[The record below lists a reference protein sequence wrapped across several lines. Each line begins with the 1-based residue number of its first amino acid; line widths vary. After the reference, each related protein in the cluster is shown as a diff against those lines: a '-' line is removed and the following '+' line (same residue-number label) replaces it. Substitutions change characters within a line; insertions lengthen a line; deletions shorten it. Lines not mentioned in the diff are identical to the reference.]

1 MTPAVDTP
9 STSAAV
15 LIALLTDRLLGGP
28 SATAVLESWCRE
40 RWPAKVAVLLAQPME
55 APHKAPTPLQCERLA
70 VADAGAVRYRRVR
83 LTCGDRV
90 LSEAENWYVP
100 DRLTGAM
107 NRILDTTATPFGRVV
122 HPLAPT
128 RRNLALDVLWTPEAA
143 APGPETPLFAI
154 RAVLSTAAGTP
165 FCEVTETYRGAVLAE
180 PG

>member
-1 MTPAVDTP
+1 MN
-9 STSAAV
+9 SAADAPSSSAAD
-15 LIALLTDRLLGGP
+15 LIGRLTDRLLSGA
-28 SATAVLESWCRE
+28 SATAVLETWCRE
-40 RWPAKVAVLLAQPME
+40 QWPAGDSVLLAKPLE
-55 APHKAPTPLQCERLA
+55 APHQAPTPLQCERLA
-70 VADAGAVRYRRVR
+70 VVDPSTVRYRRVR
-83 LTCGDRV
+83 LICGDRV

-128 RRNLALDVLWTPEAA
+128 RRNLALDVLWTPEAG

-154 RAVLSTAAGTP
+154 RAVLSTAGGTP

-180 PG
+180 VG